1 MSSTHPTGEERRLHD
16 IARQY
21 RSLGYKVAVSPSAKQ
36 LPRFLSKFRPDILA
50 ERPDES
56 VVVEVKS
63 SSRKRGTDYWRA
75 LTRVIGKHPGW
86 RVELVVDGPSQHE
99 IPQTI
104 NRDIPQTINKE
115 LVIKRLQEGRLLA
128 EQGLLAASLLIT
140 WSALEAAMRLASS
153 SYEIDLP
160 DLRPG
165 TVISR
170 LYTDGV
176 IEREEYDFL
185 LDCMEMRNAV
195 AHGFYKG
202 KVRRVPLKKLEDL
215 ALRLLQ
221 SNPPLAI

>member
-1 MSSTHPTGEERRLHD
+1 MSSSHPTGEESRLHD
-16 IARQY
+16 IAQQY

-56 VVVEVKS
+56 VVVEMKS
-63 SSRKRGTDYWRA
+63 SSRTRGTDYWRA
-75 LTRVIGKHPGW
+75 LTKVIGKHPGW
-86 RVELVVDGPSQHE
+86 RVELVVDDPSQRE
-99 IPQTI
+99 
-104 NRDIPQTINKE
+104 IPQTINKE
-115 LVIKRLQEGRLLA
+115 LITQRLQEGRLLA

-140 WSALEAAMRLASS
+140 WSALEAAMRLAGS

-160 DLRPG
+160 DLRPA

-176 IEREEYDFL
+176 IDREEYDFL
-185 LDCMEMRNAV
+185 LDCMQMRNAV

-202 KVRRVPLKKLEDL
+202 KVRRVPLKKLEHI
-215 ALRLLQ
+215 AFRLLQ
-221 SNPPLAI
+221 SDPPSAP